1 MMGKRG
7 TRPGDDLKPTF
18 IIPWS
23 KSKVRKESYN
33 QHRAD
38 VALSDSG
45 DQESQ
50 EDVQVDG
57 LRQLEENLTEDHSGH
72 LRPHRLRDGGA
83 PAAEGLQ
90 EAERQQG
97 RESVH
102 LGGDTVSTGAHQ

>member
-7 TRPGDDLKPTF
+7 ARPGDDLKPTF

-23 KSKVRKESYN
+23 KSKVRKESDN
-33 QHRAD
+33 QHSAD

-57 LRQLEENLTEDHSGH
+57 LREPEENLSENNCGY
-72 LRPHRLRDGGA
+72 LRSHRLGDRGTQA
-83 PAAEGLQ
+83 QERLQ
-90 EAERQQG
+90 KTTETC
-97 RESVH
+97 SVN
-102 LGGDTVSTGAHQ
+102 LEWDLED